1 MNSSEIEILQRAL
14 KREKAARKAAE
25 KILEDKSRELY
36 TLSEELKET
45 NLKLEDLLN
54 KKSSQL
60 QGVFENILDAY
71 LMIDLSGNVLKM
83 NDAAIDL
90 FGYDIAK
97 EGLNVMNLIYPED
110 AEYAFESF
118 EKLKKAGIFS
128 NYIARIVTKRNRI
141 KWVHINASLVYDRKQ
156 KTVAAQG
163 IIRNITELK
172 RTSEAMEA
180 QKKELDII
188 VQNSSLGIA
197 LTQFGGILRTNKSF
211 QELLG
216 YSEEELERL
225 TIEDISIPEDLPES
239 KIYLEK
245 MDSGEI
251 DNFVINKRYRRKNN
265 SIVWAKTSVN
275 AVRDRSGNIQCQVAL
290 VEDVTFERE
299 RSLIIHMINDL
310 AKSILG
316 KVNIYEI
323 AWEVAQKIANYL
335 DTEDCVIYLVD
346 YRRKT
351 LEQIAAFGSKT
362 NEQKEI
368 INKISLPIESGIVG
382 HVVKT
387 GKGEIV
393 NNTSKD
399 SRYIVD
405 DQVRLSELTVPIISE
420 GKVIG
425 VIDSEHID
433 KNYFTKEHLQT
444 IENIASLISMQ
455 LKSALNIREREK
467 AEIRNIQLLKKLEKS
482 NDELNEYAHIVSH
495 DLKSPLRSVYALT
508 SWIKS
513 DNEGKFDEMTL
524 RNFNLIEETLE
535 KMEQLIS
542 DVLTYSSIDTVVEKQ
557 KVDLN
562 EVLENLQKILFIPE
576 NISIKIVK
584 KMPVVNGEITKF
596 QQLFQNLISNAIKF
610 NDKEKG
616 IIQVD
621 FIENKS
627 FYQFSI
633 QDNGIGIEQKY
644 HDKIFKIFHFLKES
658 SESTGIGLSIVKK
671 IIDLYDGEIWLDSK
685 LNEGTTFYFTIKK

>member
-1 MNSSEIEILQRAL
+1 
-14 KREKAARKAAE
+14 
-25 KILEDKSRELY
+25 
-36 TLSEELKET
+36 
-45 NLKLEDLLN
+45 
-54 KKSSQL
+54 
-60 QGVFENILDAY
+60 
-71 LMIDLSGNVLKM
+71 
-83 NDAAIDL
+83 
-90 FGYDIAK
+90 
-97 EGLNVMNLIYPED
+97 
-110 AEYAFESF
+110 
-118 EKLKKAGIFS
+118 
-128 NYIARIVTKRNRI
+128 
-141 KWVHINASLVYDRKQ
+141 
-156 KTVAAQG
+156 
-163 IIRNITELK
+163 
-172 RTSEAMEA
+172 
-180 QKKELDII
+180 
-188 VQNSSLGIA
+188 
-197 LTQFGGILRTNKSF
+197 
-211 QELLG
+211 
-216 YSEEELERL
+216 
-225 TIEDISIPEDLPES
+225 
-239 KIYLEK
+239 

-265 SIVWAKTSVN
+265 SILWAKTSVN

-524 RNFNLIEETLE
+524 SNFNLIEETLE

-627 FYQFSI
+627 FYEFSI

>member
-1 MNSSEIEILQRAL
+1 MSSSEIEILKRAL

-128 NYIARIVTKRNRI
+128 NYIARIVTKRNCV

-265 SIVWAKTSVN
+265 SILWAKTSVN

-524 RNFNLIEETLE
+524 SNFNLIEETLE

-685 LNEGTTFYFTIKK
+685 PNEGTTFYFTIKK

>member
-1 MNSSEIEILQRAL
+1 MSSSEIEILQRAL

-225 TIEDISIPEDLPES
+225 TIEDISLPEDLPES

-265 SIVWAKTSVN
+265 SILWAKTSVN

-393 NNTSKD
+393 NDTSKD

-405 DQVRLSELTVPIISE
+405 DQVRLSELAVPIISE

-524 RNFNLIEETLE
+524 SNFNLIEETLE

>member
-90 FGYDIAK
+90 FSYDIAK

-128 NYIARIVTKRNRI
+128 NYIARIVTKRNRV

-265 SIVWAKTSVN
+265 SILWAKTSVN

-290 VEDVTFERE
+290 VEDITFERE

-524 RNFNLIEETLE
+524 SNFNLIEETLE

-627 FYQFSI
+627 FYEFSI